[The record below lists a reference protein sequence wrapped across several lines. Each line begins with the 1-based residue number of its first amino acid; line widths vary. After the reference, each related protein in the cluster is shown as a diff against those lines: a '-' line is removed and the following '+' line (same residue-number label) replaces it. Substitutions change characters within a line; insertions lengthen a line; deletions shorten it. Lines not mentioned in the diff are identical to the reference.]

1 MAKNLTATA
10 IALRNLQNRR
20 KHYLTLTIGI
30 ILAMI
35 FSSGVPFFYSCM
47 RASQQELINRELGKQ
62 NHIVFNTQD
71 YDWEKLES
79 QGYFQGEVGFAYI
92 QRFAWTGEEVEKG
105 AAIGWLDSRAMELY
119 YPQIQQGRWPQEP
132 GEIAVEANAL
142 ARMQLEPELN
152 STITLNSVVSNGEGY
167 GENQQEVSYRL
178 VGILGDKRQ
187 NLEYQARNVQIA
199 VPLGSGGEEVKTH
212 TAQLPAAFVCAQEP
226 IPAGG
231 KEIAAA
237 YFNLNP
243 EKEEEFIFLPS
254 FVWEK
259 SIRIFP
265 ISSSLGESGDIQNS
279 SLLLAALATML
290 ALLSCFGIANVF
302 SSNLKERRQQIGM
315 YRALGATRWQILDI
329 FGREALLICLV
340 CTPVSVAL
348 SYFGVKFFAWCMGEN
363 FVFLPNLLL
372 LAAGAGVGI
381 LSVLISAL
389 VPLVGAARVSPMQAI
404 RSAQWMRQMRQH
416 RVRSQTEFDLPR
428 LLAKRRGMFDRWRQ
442 ISVCI
447 ILGLTVFA
455 SCLGVGYLVGS
466 YRNIG
471 TTLQPFDYEIR
482 LSSFSGN
489 GNNFVNTLGLNDLIS
504 QQEAQKCLEL
514 PYVKNIYGEKEC
526 YVNLLIDGEV
536 PDYLLL
542 HEFFNIRS
550 ESRYS
555 FNVPSLQGQMNADNF
570 WDLIQSK
577 ENPTYLEVKEAAGYT
592 QEAINTQLV
601 ARSGRLITSLEDQVI
616 AGKIDLDKLDSG
628 EEIIVCAPEK
638 IGFFWEFD
646 SDGSGSCGMLDLSK
660 EEEKYSRV
668 EKGDLK
674 KVMVTADSCFQV
686 GQELTLS
693 LLVDDGSGKL
703 TREDR
708 TVKIGAI
715 VRTGEA
721 FWGNSFAV
729 YTTVAGLGCFTQPF
743 DFKNLHVEL
752 EQGTAEQIDAQMVR
766 ALEALFP
773 GYNIRSYYSQVQQQ
787 KESFATSLIAT
798 GSLIAVFS
806 AISISLISN
815 GITAQIRE
823 GKRSIGTL
831 RAVGATEQDIVR
843 CYALQIAKM
852 ILWGTVL
859 GLLGCGFE
867 YLFPYFTGGK
877 VTLWPGLVLPVV
889 IFLVCMV
896 NLRLRV
902 RQVIR
907 QSIVEN
913 IREL

>member
-47 RASQQELINRELGKQ
+47 GASQQELVNRELGKQ
-62 NHIVFNTQD
+62 DYIVFNTQD
-71 YDWEKLES
+71 FDWEMLES
-79 QGYFQGEVGFAYI
+79 QGYFQGEVGFAHI

-199 VPLGSGGEEVKTH
+199 VPLGTGMEEVKVP

-226 IPAGG
+226 IPTGG
-231 KEIAAA
+231 KESAAA
-237 YFNLNP
+237 YFNLKS
-243 EKEEEFIFLPS
+243 EKANDFRMLQGFT
-254 FVWEK
+254 WEK
-259 SIRIFP
+259 CIRIFP
-265 ISSSLGESGDIQNS
+265 ESSSLGEYNDIQSS

-302 SSNLKERRQQIGM
+302 SANLKERRQQIGM

-329 FGREALLICLV
+329 FGREALLICLA

-389 VPLVGAARVSPMQAI
+389 VPLMGAARVSPMQAI

-416 RVRSQTEFDLPR
+416 RVRSQTDFDLPR

-514 PYVKNIYGEKEC
+514 PNVENVYGEKEC
-526 YVNLLIDGEV
+526 YVNLLVDGEV

-542 HEFFNIRS
+542 NEFFTIHT

-555 FNVPSLQGQMNADNF
+555 YPLNLRIHLNAENI
-570 WDLIQSK
+570 WDLIQS
-577 ENPTYLEVKEAAGYT
+577 EVNPVYLEVKESAGYT

-601 ARSGRLITSLEDQVI
+601 AKSGRLIASMENQVI
-616 AGKIDLDKLDSG
+616 SGEIDLDKLDSG

-646 SDGSGSCGMLDLSK
+646 SDGSGSYGMLDLSK
-660 EEEKYSRV
+660 EEKKYSRV
-668 EKGDLK
+668 EKSDLK
-674 KVMVTADSCFQV
+674 KVRVTADSCFQV

-693 LLVDDGSGKL
+693 LLVDDGSGNL
-703 TREDR
+703 AREDR
-708 TVKIGAI
+708 IVKIGAVI
-715 VRTGEA
+715 RDGEYGGD
-721 FWGNSFAV
+721 FSL
-729 YTTVAGLGCFTQPF
+729 YTTVAGLECFTPQI
-743 DFKNLHVEL
+743 DYEILHVEM
-752 EQGTAEQIDAQMVR
+752 EQGTAEQTDGQMVR

-773 GYNIRSYYSQVQQQ
+773 GYSIRSNYSRVQRQ
-787 KESFATSLIAT
+787 KEYFVTSLIAT

-823 GKRSIGTL
+823 GKRAIGTL

-843 CYALQIAKM
+843 CYELQIAKM
-852 ILWGTVL
+852 ILCGTVL

-867 YLFPYFTGGK
+867 YLFHYLTGGRF
-877 VTLWPGLVLPVV
+877 TLWPGLVLPAV
-889 IFLVCMV
+889 IFLVCMI

>member
-47 RASQQELINRELGKQ
+47 RASQKELVNRKLGKQ
-62 NHIVFNTQD
+62 NYIVFNTQD

-79 QGYFQGEVGFAYI
+79 QGYFQGTPGFAHI
-92 QRFAWTGEEVEKG
+92 QRFAWTGEDVDKG
-105 AAIGWLDSRAMELY
+105 TAIGWLDSRAMELY

-187 NLEYQARNVQIA
+187 NLEFQARNVQIA
-199 VPLGSGGEEVKTH
+199 VPLGTDTEEVKTP

-231 KEIAAA
+231 KEIVAA
-237 YFNLNP
+237 YFNLKS
-243 EKEEEFIFLPS
+243 EKAYDFRMLQS

-259 SIRIFP
+259 TISVFP
-265 ISSSLGESGDIQNS
+265 DSSSLGEYSDIQNS
-279 SLLLAALATML
+279 GLLLAALATML

-340 CTPVSVAL
+340 CTPVSVGL

-372 LAAGAGVGI
+372 LAVGAGVGI
-381 LSVLISAL
+381 LSVMISAL
-389 VPLVGAARVSPMQAI
+389 VPLLGAARVSPMQAI
-404 RSAQWMRQMRQH
+404 RSVQWMRQMRHH
-416 RVRSQTEFDLPR
+416 RVRSQTDFDLPR

-442 ISVCI
+442 ISVCV

-455 SCLGVGYLVGS
+455 SCLGVGSLVGS
-466 YRNIG
+466 YRSIG
-471 TTLQPFDYEIR
+471 ATIQPFDYEVR

-514 PYVKNIYGEKEC
+514 PNVKNIYGEKEC

-542 HEFFNIRS
+542 NEFYNIRT
-550 ESRYS
+550 ESRYDS
-555 FNVPSLQGQMNADNF
+555 SPTFEIQLNAENI
-570 WDLIQSK
+570 WDLMQS
-577 ENPTYLEVKEAAGYT
+577 EVNPKYLEVKEAAGYT
-592 QEAINTQLV
+592 QEALNTKV
-601 ARSGRLITSLEDQVI
+601 FAKSGRLLASMEDQVI
-616 AGKIDLDKLDSG
+616 AGEIDLEKLDSG
-628 EEIIVCAPEK
+628 EEVIVCAPEK
-638 IGFFWEFD
+638 IGYHFHMND
-646 SDGSGSCGMLDLSK
+646 DGGGTFGLLDLSK
-660 EEEKYSRV
+660 DEKDFNAY
-668 EKGDLK
+668 EKAYAK
-674 KVMVTADSCFQV
+674 EIVATADSCFQI

-693 LLVDDGSGKL
+693 LLVDNGSGNL

-715 VRTGEA
+715 VRTGES

-729 YTTVAGLGCFTQPF
+729 YTTVAGLGCFTQSF
-743 DFKNLHVEL
+743 DYEILHVEL
-752 EQGTAEQIDAQMVR
+752 EQGAAAQTDAQMVR

-773 GYNIRSYYSQVQQQ
+773 GYHIRSYYSQVQQQ
-787 KESFATSLIAT
+787 KEYFITSLIAI

-823 GKRSIGTL
+823 GKRAIGTL

-843 CYALQIAKM
+843 CYELQIGKM
-852 ILWGTVL
+852 ILYGT
-859 GLLGCGFE
+859 LLGFLACGIE
-867 YLFPYFTGGK
+867 YLFPYLTGGRF
-877 VTLWPGLVLPVV
+877 TLWPGLVLPAVM
-889 IFLVCMV
+889 FLVCMV